1 MFENL
6 KDNSIIPPSYNQY
19 VFIVSPE
26 TGQRITSL
34 LVGVHGDTAEQC
46 LEKAKKDY
54 PNMSYLTGGEDK
66 QQLFYKGYWYDGKDL
81 VPPLPPTQEEIEAA
95 RVTALNIERASYES
109 ELHQRLKVAE
119 LQGDAELIESIR
131 EEYDAMNAAYVE
143 ALKGDEA

>member
-6 KDNSIIPPSYNQY
+6 KDNSIIPPSYNEY

-34 LVGVHGDTAEQC
+34 LVGVHGDTVNQC
-46 LEKAKKDY
+46 IDKVKKDY
-54 PNMSYLTGGEDK
+54 PGMQYLTGGEDK

-81 VPPLPPTQEEIEAA
+81 VPPLPPTPEQIEAA
-95 RVTALNIERASYES
+95 RVNALNTERAGYES

-119 LQGDAELIESIR
+119 MQGDPELIASIR
-131 EEYDAMNAAYVE
+131 DEYVAMNAAYVE
-143 ALKGDEA
+143 ALKGDEV